1 MKKALMVASVAS
13 MIDQFNMRNIAI
25 LEQLGYQVEVAANF
39 SQGSNT
45 SNQRVAEFR
54 EELTAAGRVY
64 HQVDIP
70 RSVFKVGSILRSLKQ
85 VKTLCD
91 REQYDLI
98 HCHSPIGGVVA
109 RLAAR
114 KVRKKG
120 TKVIYT
126 AHGFHFFKGAPLKNW
141 LLFYPMER
149 LCSRITDLLITINQE
164 DYDLAKRKM
173 KAAKVVYVPG
183 IGVNTAAFS
192 GEGTDLTALREEQG
206 LDPKDK
212 VVLSVGELSRRKNHK
227 VVLEAIARVPI
238 PTIHYLICGIG
249 PEEENL
255 RLLAKELGMEDRLH
269 LLGFRRDI
277 PELLA
282 LADVYAFP
290 SLQEGLPVALMEAM
304 AAGKAVVCSGIRGN
318 RDLIEPSFGG
328 EVLATNDV
336 EGFAHEIGRLLSI
349 PSEAEKMGFYNRR
362 RIKDFDRTVVDA
374 QMKTLYQEI
383 TQ

>member
-13 MIDQFNMRNIAI
+13 MIDQFNMGNIAI
-25 LEQLGYQVEVAANF
+25 LEQLGYRVEVAANF
-39 SQGSNT
+39 DQGSNT
-45 SNQRVAEFR
+45 SPQRVAEFKQ
-54 EELTAAGRVY
+54 ELTAAGRVY

-70 RSVFKVGSILRSLKQ
+70 RSIFKVGSILRSLKQ
-85 VKTLCD
+85 LKTLCNE
-91 REQYDLI
+91 EQYQLI

-114 KVRKKG
+114 KSRKKG

-126 AHGFHFFKGAPLKNW
+126 AHGFHFYKGASLKNW

-149 LCSRITDLLITINQE
+149 LCARITDLLITINQE

-173 KAAKVVYVPG
+173 KAAEVVYVPG

-192 GEGTDLTALREEQG
+192 GEETDLKALREELG
-206 LDPKDK
+206 LNPEDK
-212 VVLSVGELSRRKNHK
+212 VVLSVGELSKRKNHK
-227 VVLEAIARVPI
+227 VVLEAIAKVPI
-238 PTIHYLICGIG
+238 PTVHYLICGIG

-255 RLLAKELGMEDRLH
+255 LNRARTLGFEKRLH

-277 PELLA
+277 PKLLA

-328 EVLATNDV
+328 EVLATDDA
-336 EGFAHEIGRLLSI
+336 EGFAHAIGRLLSI
-349 PSEAEKMGFYNRR
+349 PSIAEKMGSYNRR
-362 RIKDFDRTVVDA
+362 RIRDFDRAVVDE
-374 QMKTLYQEI
+374 QMKTLYEKISQ
-383 TQ
+383 

>member
-1 MKKALMVASVAS
+1 M
-13 MIDQFNMRNIAI
+13 
-25 LEQLGYQVEVAANF
+25 
-39 SQGSNT
+39 
-45 SNQRVAEFR
+45 
-54 EELTAAGRVY
+54 
-64 HQVDIP
+64 
-70 RSVFKVGSILRSLKQ
+70 
-85 VKTLCD
+85 
-91 REQYDLI
+91 
-98 HCHSPIGGVVA
+98 
-109 RLAAR
+109 
-114 KVRKKG
+114 
-120 TKVIYT
+120 IYT

-149 LCSRITDLLITINQE
+149 LCARMTDVLITINQE

-183 IGVNTAAFS
+183 IGVDTAAFS
-192 GEGTDLTALREEQG
+192 CEETDLTALREELG
-206 LDPKDK
+206 LNPEDK

-227 VVLEAIARVPI
+227 VVLEAIAKISYPG
-238 PTIHYLICGIG
+238 IHYLICGIG

-277 PELLA
+277 PKLLA

-318 RDLIEPSFGG
+318 WDLIEPNCGG
-328 EVLATNDV
+328 FLLATNDAK
-336 EGFAHEIGRLLSI
+336 GFAGEISRLLTI
-349 PSEAEKMGFYNRR
+349 PSIAEKMGFYNRR

-374 QMKTLYQEI
+374 QMKALYQEI

>member
-25 LEQLGYQVEVAANF
+25 LEQLGCRVEVAANF
-39 SQGSNT
+39 NQGSNT
-45 SNQRVAEFR
+45 SPQRVAEFKQ
-54 EELTAAGRVY
+54 ELTDAGRVY

-70 RSVFKVGSILRSLKQ
+70 RSVFKVGSILRALKQ

-114 KVRKKG
+114 KSRKKG

-126 AHGFHFFKGAPLKNW
+126 AHGFHFYKGAPIKNW

-149 LCSRITDLLITINQE
+149 LCARFTDLLITINRE
-164 DYDLAKRKM
+164 DYDLASRKM
-173 KAAKVVYVPG
+173 KAVKVAYVPG
-183 IGVNTAAFS
+183 IGVDTAAFS
-192 GEGTDLTALREEQG
+192 GEADVTALREELG
-206 LDPKDK
+206 LNPEDK
-212 VVLSVGELSRRKNHK
+212 VILSVGELSRRKNHK
-227 VVLEAIARVPI
+227 VILEAVAKLSCPSA
-238 PTIHYLICGIG
+238 HYLICGIG

-255 RLLAKELGMEDRLH
+255 RNLAKQLGIEKQLH

-277 PELLA
+277 AKLLA
-282 LADVYAFP
+282 LADIYAFP

-318 RDLIEPSFGG
+318 LDLVDDDYGG
-328 EVLATNDV
+328 AVRKADDA
-336 EGFAHEIGRLLSI
+336 EGFAHGIGRLLAI
-349 PSEAEKMGFYNRR
+349 PSIAEKMGNYNRR
-362 RIKDFDRTVVDA
+362 RIKDFDCAVVDA
-374 QMKTLYQEI
+374 QMKKLYQEI
-383 TQ
+383 VQ

>member
-13 MIDQFNMRNIAI
+13 MIDQFNMSNIAI
-25 LEQLGYQVEVAANF
+25 LEQLGYRVEVAANF

-45 SNQRVAEFR
+45 SNQRVEEFKQ
-54 EELTAAGRVY
+54 ELTAAGRVY

-70 RSVFKVGSILRSLKQ
+70 RSVFKVRSILRALKQ
-85 VKTLCD
+85 LKTLCRD
-91 REQYDLI
+91 GQYDVI

-114 KVRKKG
+114 NSREKG

-126 AHGFHFFKGAPLKNW
+126 AHGFHFFKGASLKNW

-149 LCSRITDLLITINQE
+149 LCARFTDLLITINRE

-173 KAAKVVYVPG
+173 KAARVVYVPG
-183 IGVNTAAFS
+183 VGVDTQTFS
-192 GEGTDLTALREEQG
+192 KDGDVEALRQELG
-206 LDPKDK
+206 LNPEDR

-227 VVLEAIARVPI
+227 VILEAVAKLPVSNV
-238 PTIHYLICGIG
+238 HYLICGIG

-255 RLLAKELGMEDRLH
+255 RLLAKTLGVEDRLH
-269 LLGFRRDI
+269 LLGFRQDI
-277 PELLA
+277 SKLLA

-304 AAGKAVVCSGIRGN
+304 AAGKAVVCSNIRGN
-318 RDLIEPSFGG
+318 RDLIEPNFGG
-328 EVLATNDV
+328 SLLATTDV
-336 EGFAHEIGRLLSI
+336 KGFAGEIGRLL
-349 PSEAEKMGFYNRR
+349 EAPPIAKKIGSYNRR
-362 RIKDFDRTVVDA
+362 RIKDFDRSVVDA

-383 TQ
+383 SQ

>member
-13 MIDQFNMRNIAI
+13 MIDQFNMGNIAI

-45 SNQRVAEFR
+45 SPQRVAEFQR
-54 EELTAAGRVY
+54 ELTEAGRVY

-85 VKTLCD
+85 VKSLC
-91 REQYDLI
+91 RNEQYDLI

-114 KVRKKG
+114 KSRKTG

-126 AHGFHFFKGAPLKNW
+126 AHGFHFFKGASLKNW

-149 LCSRITDLLITINQE
+149 LCARMTDLLITINQE
-164 DYDLAKRKM
+164 DYTLAKAKM

-183 IGVNTAAFS
+183 IGLDTQRFSQEEDTA
-192 GEGTDLTALREEQG
+192 ALREE
-206 LDPKDK
+206 LALAPNAK

-227 VVLEAIARVPI
+227 VVLEAIAKMKDPRV
-238 PTIHYLICGIG
+238 HYLICGIG

-255 RLLAKELGMEDRLH
+255 LALAKQLGVEKQLH
-269 LLGFRRDI
+269 LLGFRRDVAK
-277 PELLA
+277 LLC
-282 LADVYAFP
+282 LADLYAFP

-304 AAGKAVVCSGIRGN
+304 AAGKAVVCSRIRGN
-318 RDLIEPSFGG
+318 TDLIEPGIGG
-328 EVLATNDV
+328 EVLETTHVD
-336 EGFAHEIGRLLSI
+336 GFAFAMNRLLAD
-349 PSEAEKMGFYNRR
+349 PALMEKMGQNNRL
-362 RIKDFDRTVVDA
+362 RIRDFDRSVVDA

-383 TQ
+383 SQ

>member
-13 MIDQFNMRNIAI
+13 MIDQFNMRNIVI

-45 SNQRVAEFR
+45 SSQRVAEFR

-70 RSVFKVGSILRSLKQ
+70 RSVLKVGSILRAWKQ
-85 VKTLCD
+85 LETLC
-91 REQYDLI
+91 RQEQYDLI

-109 RLAAR
+109 RLAAG
-114 KVRKKG
+114 KSRKKG

-126 AHGFHFFKGAPLKNW
+126 AHGFHFYKGASLKNW
-141 LLFYPMER
+141 LLFYPMEK
-149 LCSRITDLLITINQE
+149 LCARMTDLLITINQE
-164 DYDLAKRKM
+164 DYALAKRKM
-173 KAAKVVYVPG
+173 KAAKVTYVPG
-183 IGVNTAAFS
+183 IGVDTAAFT
-192 GEGTDLTALREEQG
+192 GAEDVAALKAELG
-206 LDPKDK
+206 LNPTDK
-212 VVLSVGELSRRKNHK
+212 VILSVGELSRRKNHK
-227 VVLEAIARVPI
+227 VILEAIAKLSCPAV
-238 PTIHYLICGIG
+238 HYFICGIG

-255 RLLAKELGMEDRLH
+255 RNLAKQLGMEKQLH

-277 PELLA
+277 AKLLA

-318 RDLIEPSFGG
+318 LDLVEDGFGG
-328 EVLATNDV
+328 EVRSTDDV
-336 EGFAHEIGRLLSI
+336 DGFCNAIGRLLST
-349 PSEAEKMGFYNRR
+349 PSIAEKMGDYNRR
-362 RIKDFDRTVVDA
+362 RIKDFDCAVVDA
-374 QMKTLYQEI
+374 QMKTLYKEI
-383 TQ
+383 AQ

>member
-13 MIDQFNMRNIAI
+13 MIDQFNMSNIAI
-25 LEQLGYQVEVAANF
+25 LEQLGYRVEVAANF

-45 SNQRVAEFR
+45 SNQRVAEFKQ
-54 EELTAAGRVY
+54 ELTAAGRVY

-70 RSVFKVGSILRSLKQ
+70 RSVFKVGHILRSLKQ
-85 VKTLCD
+85 LKTLCD
-91 REQYDLI
+91 EEQYELI
-98 HCHSPIGGVVA
+98 HCHSPIGGVVV

-114 KVRKKG
+114 KSRKNG

-126 AHGFHFFKGAPLKNW
+126 AHGFHFFKGASLKNW

-149 LCSRITDLLITINQE
+149 LCARFTDLLITINRE

-173 KAAKVVYVPG
+173 KAARVVYVPG
-183 IGVNTAAFS
+183 IGVDTQAFS
-192 GEGTDLTALREEQG
+192 GDWDVDALGQELG
-206 LDPKDK
+206 LNPEDQ
-212 VVLSVGELSRRKNHK
+212 VILSVGELSRRKNHK
-227 VVLEAIARVPI
+227 VILEAVAKLPD
-238 PTIHYLICGIG
+238 PNIHYLICGIG

-255 RLLAKELGMEDRLH
+255 RMLAKQLGLETRLH

-277 PELLA
+277 PKLLK
-282 LADVYAFP
+282 LADIYAFP

-304 AAGKAVVCSGIRGN
+304 AAGKAVVCSDIRGN

-328 EVLATNDV
+328 EVLATTDV
-336 EGFAHEIGRLLSI
+336 EGFAHEIGRLLAI
-349 PSEAEKMGFYNRR
+349 PSMAEKMGDYNRR
-362 RIKDFDRTVVDA
+362 RIQEFDRTVVDA

-383 TQ
+383 SQ

>member
-25 LEQLGYQVEVAANF
+25 LEQLGYRVEVAANF
-39 SQGSNT
+39 NQGSNT
-45 SNQRVAEFR
+45 SHQRVAEFQ

-70 RSVFKVGSILRSLKQ
+70 RSVFKIGSILRSLKQ

-91 REQYDLI
+91 EQQYDLI

-114 KVRKKG
+114 KSRKTG

-149 LCSRITDLLITINQE
+149 LCARFTDLLITINRE

-173 KAAKVVYVPG
+173 KAARVVYVPG
-183 IGVNTAAFS
+183 IGVNTVAFA
-192 GEGTDLTALREEQG
+192 GEASDLTALREELG
-206 LDPKDK
+206 LNPEAQ

-227 VVLEAIARVPI
+227 VVLEAIARIPI

-249 PEEENL
+249 PEEEKL
-255 RLLAKELGMEDRLH
+255 RQLAKDLGVEDRLH

-277 PELLA
+277 PKLLA

-318 RDLIEPSFGG
+318 WDLIEPNVGG
-328 EVLATNDV
+328 AIVEATDIK
-336 EGFAHEIGRLLSI
+336 GFAHEIGGLLSHLSI
-349 PSEAEKMGFYNRR
+349 AEKMGDYNRR
-362 RIKDFDRTVVDA
+362 RIKDFDCAVVDA

-383 TQ
+383 SQ

>member
-13 MIDQFNMRNIAI
+13 MIDQFNMDNIAI

-45 SNQRVAEFR
+45 SPQRVAEFQR
-54 EELTAAGRVY
+54 ELTEAGRVY

-70 RSVFKVGSILRSLKQ
+70 RSVFKVGSILRSYKQ

-91 REQYDLI
+91 EGQYDLV

-109 RLAAR
+109 RLATR
-114 KVRKKG
+114 KRRKAG

-149 LCSRITDLLITINQE
+149 LCARFTDLLITINRE
-164 DYDLAKRKM
+164 DYDLAKQKM
-173 KAAKVVYVPG
+173 KAARVVYVPG
-183 IGVNTAAFS
+183 IGVNTAAFA
-192 GEGTDLTALREEQG
+192 EETADLTALREELG
-206 LDPKDK
+206 LKQEDK
-212 VVLSVGELSRRKNHK
+212 IVLSVGELSRRKNHK
-227 VVLEAIARVPI
+227 VVLEAVARI
-238 PTIHYLICGIG
+238 PLPQIHYLICGIG
-249 PEEENL
+249 PEEEKL
-255 RLLAKELGMEDRLH
+255 RRLAKDLGMEDRLH

-277 PELLA
+277 PKLLA

-304 AAGKAVVCSGIRGN
+304 AAGKAVVCSEIRGN
-318 RDLIEPSFGG
+318 RDLIEPNVGG
-328 EVLATNDV
+328 SILEAADAK
-336 EGFAHEIGRLLSI
+336 GFAREIGRLLADSSI
-349 PSEAEKMGFYNRR
+349 AEKMGHYNRR
-362 RIKDFDRTVVDA
+362 RIRDFDRSVVDA
-374 QMKTLYQEI
+374 QMKKLYQEI
-383 TQ
+383 SQ